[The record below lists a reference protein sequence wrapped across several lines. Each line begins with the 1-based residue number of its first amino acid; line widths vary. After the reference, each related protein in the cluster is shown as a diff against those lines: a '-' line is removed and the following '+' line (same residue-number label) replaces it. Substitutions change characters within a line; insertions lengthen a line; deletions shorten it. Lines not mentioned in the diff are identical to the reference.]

1 MTSSEAGL
9 AVVIPALNEEAT
21 IAATVAA
28 VRIRGLDAIVVDDGS
43 TDCTAE
49 VAAAEGAQVI
59 RHERNLGYERALCT
73 GVHAAAATGYA
84 MVVTFDADGQLNADD
99 LVRFSDV
106 IHCEESDIVVGVRDY
121 RNRIS
126 EYLLA
131 WYGRWRFGIC
141 DPLCGMKLYRLASAR
156 PHFPFDQMGL
166 AGMELAFRM
175 AADGCRISEVAIHVA
190 PRLGDSRYGN
200 TLRGNLKILW
210 ALLRS
215 VHVFGWVRRAQT

>member
-59 RHERNLGYERALCT
+59 RHERNFGYEPALST
-73 GVHAAAATGYA
+73 GVHAAAAAGYGMA
-84 MVVTFDADGQLNADD
+84 VTFDADGQLDADD
-99 LVRFSDV
+99 LVRFVEIIRREDSDV
-106 IHCEESDIVVGVRDY
+106 VIGVRDH

-126 EYLLA
+126 ENLLA
-131 WYGRWRFGIC
+131 WYGRWRFGIR

-156 PHFPFDQMGL
+156 LHFPFDQAGL
-166 AGMELAFRM
+166 VGMELAFRM
-175 AADGCRISEVAIHVA
+175 AAGGCRISEAAIHVV
-190 PRLGDSRYGN
+190 PRRGDSRYGN
-200 TLRGNLKILW
+200 SLRGNLKILR

-215 VHVFGWVRRAQT
+215 ARIFGWVRRAPT